1 MLGEKQVSDELHVYL
16 ATEHVGQLSRTRSGR
31 AEFTY
36 DADWQSRADAHPLSL
51 SMPLAARQHGPSVV
65 EPYLWG
71 LLPDNELILDAW
83 ARRFHVSARNA
94 LALLAHVGA
103 DCPGAVRL
111 VRSKASKKD
120 PSKIEWL
127 DSVEI
132 AERLRR
138 LRKDI
143 SAWRIPSDTGQFS
156 LAGAQPKTALCFDG
170 KRWGLPSGST
180 PTTHILKP
188 GVLALDGSAYN
199 EHFCLNLAREL
210 GLPAA
215 ASTIERFEDE
225 IAIVVA
231 RYDRRADDH
240 GVQRIHQE
248 DLCQALGVHPARKYQ
263 NEGGPGPRAIA
274 QLLREA
280 STQPAEDI
288 GTFLSALALNW
299 LIAGTDAHAKNYSL
313 LIGVQG
319 RSRLA
324 PLYDIASA
332 LPYPDMPAQKLK
344 LAMKIGGKYR
354 LRDIGRY
361 EWEKLGQELG
371 LAAEHVLS
379 VACQLARQLPDA
391 SSTVLSRMGSEG
403 AEHAILPEL
412 HAALVGRSMK
422 CVRLLGTA

>member
-1 MLGEKQVSDELHVYL
+1 MTDELHVYL
-16 ATEHVGQLSRTRSGR
+16 ATEYVGRLSRTRSGR
-31 AEFTY
+31 AEFSY
-36 DADWQSRADAHPLSL
+36 DADWQSRADARPLSL
-51 SMPLAARQHGPSVV
+51 SMPLAALQHGPPVV

-71 LLPDNELILDAW
+71 LLPDNEFILEAW
-83 ARRFHVSARNA
+83 ARRFHVSARNV

-103 DCPGAVRL
+103 DCPGAVRIL
-111 VRSKASKKD
+111 RSKTSKED
-120 PSKIEWL
+120 PGNIEWL

-138 LRKDI
+138 LREDI
-143 SAWRIPSDTGQFS
+143 SAWRMPSDSGQFS

-170 KRWGLPSGST
+170 KRWGVPSGSA

-199 EHFCLNLAREL
+199 EHFCLSLTREL
-210 GLPAA
+210 GLPTA
-215 ASTIERFEDE
+215 ASTIEYFEDE

-231 RYDRRADDH
+231 RYDRRVSEH

-280 STQPAEDI
+280 STRPAEDV

-332 LPYPDMPAQKLK
+332 LPYPEMPAQKLK

-354 LRDIGRY
+354 LRAIGRY
-361 EWEKLGQELG
+361 EWEKLAKELG
-371 LAAEHVLS
+371 LAAEQVLS
-379 VACQLARQLPDA
+379 VTRQLARQLPDA
-391 SSTVLSRMGSEG
+391 SSTVLNHMSSQG
-403 AEHAILPEL
+403 AEHDILPKL
-412 HAALVGRSMK
+412 HAALVARSTQ
-422 CVRLLGTA
+422 CQRLLGTA